1 MIVEIIPAMME
12 DGFMPSIPEPQRN
25 TRNATQPASAE
36 ERLAALEARVE
47 ALENAAAESS
57 AAQGFWVV
65 DALHAQRDQIP
76 EGSVI
81 FGGDIDAAG
90 GSYSYQWQR
99 PISTLTEP
107 SMWSESIER
116 LSALAHPVRGEI
128 LRRLLQAPAQV
139 AELVDEEIVTST
151 STAYHH
157 LSALSHAGWIKKS
170 GSGTYEIA
178 PARVIPLL
186 TIISAGEDH

>member
-1 MIVEIIPAMME
+1 MVEN
-12 DGFMPSIPEPQRN
+12 GVMPSTPDSRRTAQQRT
-25 TRNATQPASAE
+25 TRAPKHSTSAE

-47 ALENAAAESS
+47 ALENSVSTPTEAH
-57 AAQGFWVV
+57 GFWVV
-65 DALHAQRDQIP
+65 DTLHTQRNEMP

-81 FGGDIDAAG
+81 FGGDLDVAG
-90 GSYSYQWQR
+90 GNYSYQWQR
-99 PISTLTEP
+99 PYNALVDSE
-107 SMWSESIER
+107 MWAASFER

-128 LRRLLQAPAQV
+128 LHRLLQSPAQV
-139 AELVDEEIVTST
+139 SELIDEEIVTSP

-170 GSGTYEIA
+170 GSGIYEIA

-186 TIISAGEDH
+186 TIISASENH

>member
-1 MIVEIIPAMME
+1 MME
-12 DGFMPSIPEPQRN
+12 DGFMLSIPEPHRN

-47 ALENAAAESS
+47 ALENAAAESC

-99 PISTLTEP
+99 PISKLTEP
-107 SMWSESIER
+107 SLSTESFER
-116 LSALAHPVRGEI
+116 LSDLSHRERRE
-128 LRRLLQAPAQV
+128 LSRRLV
-139 AELVDEEIVTST
+139 
-151 STAYHH
+151 
-157 LSALSHAGWIKKS
+157 
-170 GSGTYEIA
+170 
-178 PARVIPLL
+178 
-186 TIISAGEDH
+186 